1 MPKIL
6 QLVVAL
12 VLFSSPAI
20 GQTPPANVTEKIDSI
35 VTAYMTAH
43 KMVGVSI
50 GIVKEGTIYL
60 AKGYG
65 TAEINKNRPV
75 DSLTNFLTC
84 SVTKL
89 FTATAI
95 MQLAE
100 QGKIDI
106 SRKLIFYL
114 PDFKMKDERYKDITI
129 EHLLTH
135 TSGLHWD
142 MELKRSPND
151 SSALRKLVYS
161 LGNKNLHFA
170 PGSKFNALET
180 YSNAAYDIL
189 GYLVQKIS
197 GQPYGDYIKAN
208 ILLKTNML
216 YSAIDYNQIPAD
228 RRSAPHVLKNKQAK
242 VGGMYSENRE
252 HDPSGNLNSCAL
264 DLCHWMMH
272 NLSIYHH
279 PDAFQGV
286 LQSSTL
292 QNMWTTR
299 HIAPQNKKISIGLGW
314 WITNADDLGKYYWHV
329 GNNPGFSSIVMVFP
343 EHNFGI
349 TVLSN
354 GMYAEQIV
362 WNKIPFDIIGL
373 FRGEWG
379 K

>member
-6 QLVVAL
+6 QLVIAL
-12 VLFSSPAI
+12 VLSSSCAI
-20 GQTPPANVTEKIDSI
+20 TQTPPANIVEKIDSI

-75 DSLTNFLTC
+75 DSLTKALTC

-100 QGKIDI
+100 QGKIEV
-106 SRKLIFYL
+106 SQKLIFST
-114 PDFKMKDERYKDITI
+114 DSKMKDERYKDITI

-161 LGNKNLHFA
+161 LHNKNLHFA

-180 YSNAAYDIL
+180 YSNAATTSWAIWCKKFPANRM
-189 GYLVQKIS
+189 KI
-197 GQPYGDYIKAN
+197 
-208 ILLKTNML
+208 T
-216 YSAIDYNQIPAD
+216 
-228 RRSAPHVLKNKQAK
+228 
-242 VGGMYSENRE
+242 
-252 HDPSGNLNSCAL
+252 
-264 DLCHWMMH
+264 
-272 NLSIYHH
+272 
-279 PDAFQGV
+279 
-286 LQSSTL
+286 
-292 QNMWTTR
+292 
-299 HIAPQNKKISIGLGW
+299 
-314 WITNADDLGKYYWHV
+314 
-329 GNNPGFSSIVMVFP
+329 
-343 EHNFGI
+343 
-349 TVLSN
+349 
-354 GMYAEQIV
+354 
-362 WNKIPFDIIGL
+362 
-373 FRGEWG
+373 
-379 K
+379 